1 MLSSVAQWETYQ
13 TGPQDSLSHLPRN
26 SEPGTEWDCVYQG
39 LGAALLGAAGCCTL
53 AFGEKC
59 DSVEMEE
66 GPLSVR
72 PPGLAA
78 FQQESLNPSQE
89 QAPGNRS
96 PPGSTLHLEPVLVP
110 RAAADRHLVT
120 LLLPVHDSEWPGLGG
135 ILVIFSSADV

>member
-1 MLSSVAQWETYQ
+1 
-13 TGPQDSLSHLPRN
+13 
-26 SEPGTEWDCVYQG
+26 
-39 LGAALLGAAGCCTL
+39 
-53 AFGEKC
+53 
-59 DSVEMEE
+59 MEE

-72 PPGLAA
+72 PPGLAT
-78 FQQESLNPSQE
+78 FQQESLHPSQE

-120 LLLPVHDSEWPGLGG
+120 LPVHDSEWPGLDG